1 MPYRKDK
8 RITKIGFAFPEWETV
23 CLRSSALGMRV
34 GTYIRT
40 ISVQGSIK
48 VFKLKELNDVY
59 RAMNR
64 IGININQ
71 IAKVVNRTGS
81 VYQKD
86 MEDIQKE
93 IKELR
98 IIMEDWLSPLE
109 PEEIL

>member
-1 MPYRKDK
+1 MPYRKDRK
-8 RITKIGFAFPEWETV
+8 ITKIGFTFPEWETV
-23 CLRSSALGMRV
+23 CRRSSALGMKA

-40 ISVQGSIK
+40 ISVQGNIK
-48 VFKLKELNDVY
+48 IFKLKELNDVY

-71 IAKVVNRTGS
+71 IAKVVNRTDS
-81 VYQKD
+81 IYQKD

-93 IKELR
+93 INELR

-109 PEEIL
+109 PEKIL